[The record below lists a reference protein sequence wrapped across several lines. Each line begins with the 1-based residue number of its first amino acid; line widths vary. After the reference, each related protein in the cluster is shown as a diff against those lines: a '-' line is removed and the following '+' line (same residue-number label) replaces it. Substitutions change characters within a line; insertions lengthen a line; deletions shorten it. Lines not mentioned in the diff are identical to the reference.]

1 MNILRKQS
9 GFTLLEL
16 LLVVFLLGVLA
27 MTSFAVVQDGDDQQ
41 RFDATKTYYQLIKK
55 AIIGDPTLTLNG
67 ETDVSGF
74 VADIGRL
81 PNCLRELVEIS
92 GCDGVVG
99 LNTNT
104 GLNDDLPAWA
114 QDSESQVWSGWR
126 GPYLQGIPESGFGLA
141 FRDGWKNQGGAT
153 NPDLSNYGWLFGTV
167 AAGVD
172 NIRCGN
178 AALTQPIP
186 GGLVIQS
193 CGSDGLVRRPNALT
207 DNGYDQDYPFYDADN
222 NLATREYLPIVVE
235 SDYSVPLGD
244 DWDSIP
250 VKITGNNGTT
260 VTFGGG
266 GAVELSR
273 LLRLKLNYPENGP
286 GFNSQVLSW
295 EAPADPQ
302 LDTAAERDASIFLSK
317 TFPPVISGKTVNI
330 SVAST
335 LSGTTLSIPSDA
347 DLIIDPGPDEGKIS
361 LNDCPCVLTVNG
373 AATAPTTPG
382 VPTSI
387 TFNATG
393 TIDLPVNKTVL
404 YAEGL
409 LKPDIIIPTG
419 STLDSPTLITL
430 PNGAT
435 LTFAQPFNSTYS
447 PIIIVDSDDPRVT
460 ASEAFTRTNNTI
472 ITSNSNDQFTVTDG
486 TTATGN
492 VLDIAARSSVPI
504 GRRSLTIVCEQFG
517 TNFDGNC
524 TDDATVHNPVA
535 TPYSFTVKPRA
546 TITPPSALRWQVN

>member
-1 MNILRKQS
+1 MKLRTQL

-27 MTSFAVVQDGDDQQ
+27 MTTFAVVQEGDDQQ

-55 AIIGDPTLTLNG
+55 AIVGDTTLTLNG

-99 LNTNT
+99 VNAIT
-104 GLNDDLPAWA
+104 GLNDDLPVWA
-114 QDSESQVWSGWR
+114 QDADSQVWSGWR
-126 GPYLQGIPESGFGLA
+126 GPYLQGIPESGIGLA
-141 FRDGWKNQGGAT
+141 FRDGWKNIGGAT
-153 NPDLSNYGWLFGTV
+153 NTDARNYGWLFGTV

-172 NIRCGN
+172 NIQCGN
-178 AALTQPIP
+178 AALTQPIA
-186 GGLVIQS
+186 GGLVVQS
-193 CGSDGLVRRPNALT
+193 CGSDGLVRRPAALT
-207 DNGYDQDYPFYDADN
+207 DNGYEQDYPFYDADN
-222 NLATREYLPIVVE
+222 NLATREYLPLVVE
-235 SDYSVPLGD
+235 ADYSVPLGD
-244 DWDSIP
+244 DWDSIA
-250 VKITGNNGTT
+250 VRLTGNNGT

-266 GAVELSR
+266 GAVEQSR

-330 SVAST
+330 TVPST
-335 LSGTTLSIPSDA
+335 LSAASLSVPSDA
-347 DLIIDPGPDEGKIS
+347 DLIIDSGTPDEAKITLS
-361 LNDCPCVLTVNG
+361 NCPCELPVTGV
-373 AATAPTTPG
+373 TTTPG
-382 VPTSI
+382 TVSSI

-393 TIDLPVNKTVL
+393 TIGLPVNKTVF
-404 YAEGL
+404 YADGL

-419 STLDSPTLITL
+419 STLDSPTQITL

-435 LTFAQPFNSTYS
+435 LTFAQPFNSIYS
-447 PIIIVDSDDPRVT
+447 PIIILDSDDPTVT
-460 ASEAFTRTNNTI
+460 VSEAFTRSNNTI
-472 ITSNSNDQFTVTDG
+472 ITSTSNDQFTVTDG
-486 TTATGN
+486 TPTPPTGN

-524 TDDATVHNPVA
+524 ANDATANNPVA

-546 TITPPSALRWQVN
+546 TLSPPSVLRWQVN